1 MPLLSRP
8 FTYGQITTVTFKQK
22 RFGLTLL
29 SNPGMVCSNVAKS
42 PLGED
47 NGQNCDG
54 KGKFTSLVAGKG
66 SKGQNRDGKGKP
78 KCKGQNEGKAKFTS
92 LLGDHTPSA
101 PPVNTFRSSL
111 DVDVERF
118 TNGQSLGVLL
128 ARDSRSHSRK
138 FEAQLPRCCRRFCFP
153 LGRPM

>member
-54 KGKFTSLVAGKG
+54 KGKFTSL
-66 SKGQNRDGKGKP
+66 
-78 KCKGQNEGKAKFTS
+78 
-92 LLGDHTPSA
+92 LGDHTPSA

-118 TNGQSLGVLL
+118 TNGQSLGVLI
-128 ARDSRSHSRK
+128 ARDSRLHSRK
-138 FEAQLPRCCRRFCFP
+138 FETQLPRFCRGFCFP
-153 LGRPM
+153 LGRPATASARSSWPASRLRRRSWS